1 MHKLLEKLMES
12 LAKPDEE
19 KDGINAETVWGSEI
33 AERLSDKGE
42 LFRIISKD
50 GPYSTYT
57 EILEKYKR
65 YQLSDDEAEW
75 VLAFMRTYIEVQER
89 YHEKMAMELAKRD
102 FARFVEENGGTEGMQ
117 EMLSGVGGDATEGD
131 GEEKK
136 DDDGAKGLYQ

>member
-1 MHKLLEKLMES
+1 MHELLEKLMES

-19 KDGINAETVWGSEI
+19 KEGINAETVWGSEI
-33 AERLSDKGE
+33 AARLSDKGE

-65 YQLSDDEAEW
+65 YQLSDEEAEW

-89 YHEKMAMELAKRD
+89 YHERMAMELAKRD
-102 FARFVEENGGTEGMQ
+102 FARFVEENGGPEGMQ
-117 EMLSGVGGDATEGD
+117 EMFSGGGATESDGD
-131 GEEKK
+131 KNE
-136 DDDGAKGLYQ
+136 DDDGTKGLYQ

>member
-1 MHKLLEKLMES
+1 MHELLEKLMET
-12 LAKPDEE
+12 LAQPDEE

-33 AERLSDKGE
+33 AARLSDKGE

-102 FARFVEENGGTEGMQ
+102 FARFVEENGGPEGMQ
-117 EMLSGVGGDATEGD
+117 EMFSGGDATESDGD
-131 GEEKK
+131 KK
-136 DDDGAKGLYQ
+136 EDDDGAKGLYQ